1 MNWMEDARPPNVSV
15 AQLLYLREAA
25 AGPTWTAAAQ
35 RLGVS
40 QPALSQGIAE
50 LERRLGVA
58 LFERVGR
65 TRVLTPGA
73 EPIVEWA
80 TATIASTID
89 LARYLDHVR
98 TDGAGPYRIGMID
111 TAMLYTCTRAV
122 DQMHEHL
129 GTQLRVQVAGSDE
142 LSQLVRSG
150 GLDAAVVVDE
160 PAPTSD
166 DTSLL
171 STPVLDE
178 PLWLVSP
185 ADGAQES
192 WVMCAAQSRTRVL
205 AERALRAHL
214 PEWSS
219 AQIVMESHDPA
230 VLRQMVATGFGASVL
245 PDSVLNLP
253 GPEIVRAH
261 PEPIGTRPLVLVRR
275 GSAPFDPRERL
286 LCDALG
292 VPLG

>member
-1 MNWMEDARPPNVSV
+1 MNWTDEVRPPNVSV

-73 EPIVEWA
+73 KPIVEWA
-80 TATIASTID
+80 TSTIASTID
-89 LARYLDHVR
+89 LARYLDEVR
-98 TDGAGPYRIGMID
+98 TQGSGTYRIGLID
-111 TAMLYTCTRAV
+111 TAMLYTCSAAV
-122 DQMHEHL
+122 DQMHREL
-129 GTQLRVQVAGSDE
+129 GAQLRVQVAGSDE
-142 LSQLVRSG
+142 LSDLVRSG
-150 GLDAAVVVDE
+150 GLDAALVVDD
-160 PAPTSD
+160 PLAAVD
-166 DTSLL
+166 DTSLIR
-171 STPVLDE
+171 TPVLDE
-178 PLWLVSP
+178 PMWLVAP
-185 ADGAQES
+185 PDGSQQL
-192 WVMCAAQSRTRVL
+192 WVMCAPQSRTRVI
-205 AERALRAHL
+205 AERSLRAHL
-214 PEWSS
+214 PDWSTS
-219 AQIVMESHDPA
+219 QIVMESHDPA

-261 PEPIGTRPLVLVRR
+261 PEPIGTRPLVLIRR

-292 VPLG
+292 VPVG